1 MDEYLSIPGYLPA
14 REAAARLGF
23 STERLLQ
30 HVRARHI
37 QARKVSGRYMIAENA
52 LAAFERKPH
61 GRTRQKATR
70 WKHYHAGASV
80 WMLSMDVD
88 VFPEHVDLLQQ
99 RLENLETTQRH
110 TFPGT
115 MNRYI
120 SLDDCHMTLLLV
132 WKNTDLP
139 NETTLLADLEAFKH
153 DFADVLDWNTAQIK
167 KMKAVAYT

>member
-1 MDEYLSIPGYLPA
+1 MAEYLSIPGYLPA
-14 REAAARLGF
+14 SEAAARLGF

-70 WKHYHAGASV
+70 WKHYRAGASV
-80 WMLSMDVD
+80 WMLSIDVD
-88 VFPEHVDLLQQ
+88 AFPEHVDLLQQ
-99 RLENLETTQRH
+99 RLESLETTQRH
-110 TFPGT
+110 VFAGT
-115 MNRYI
+115 MHRFI
-120 SLDDCHMTLLLV
+120 SLDDRHMTISLL
-132 WKNTDLP
+132 WKDTDLP
-139 NETTLLADLEAFKH
+139 DETTLFADLECFKH